1 MKALLLLGGF
11 GTRLRPFTLTVPKPL
26 LSVVNKPFVYYQLS
40 LLKKYNV
47 NEVILGVGYK
57 GEEFKKIFSI
67 AKRMGIKASLSFEK
81 KPLGT
86 AGAIRN
92 AYRFLKG
99 KEPFLVFNGDVLAD
113 FDLEKIM
120 NFHEEKKGACVTIGL
135 VKVDNPSAYGLI
147 VTDELMKIQKFIEKP
162 KPEEIISDTINAGV
176 YVMNPEV
183 LEEIPKGEEVSVEKE
198 TFPMILEK
206 GKGMYGYIHY
216 GYWIDV
222 GTIDKFKKVN
232 FDLLDGK
239 VQLGYK
245 PMEDNIESEKPFF
258 VYEGVK
264 VDGKLVVGKNTV
276 IVGKGTEIK
285 GKVIIGAGVYIGE
298 SSFIKN
304 SIIFDGALI
313 KEKTHITN
321 SIIGKGV
328 FVGKNCELKDIAIA
342 DKSTL
347 YDFTKIDT
355 ELKELDGK
363 R

>member
-11 GTRLRPFTLTVPKPL
+11 GTRLRPFTLTTPKPL
-26 LSVVNKPFVYYQLS
+26 LPVVNKPFVYYQLS

-67 AKRMGIKASLSFEK
+67 AKRMGIKARLSFEK

-99 KEPFLVFNGDVLAD
+99 KEPFLVFNGDILMD
-113 FDLEKIM
+113 FDLEKII

-147 VTDELMKIQKFIEKP
+147 TTDELMKIQKFIEKP

-183 LEEIPKGEEVSVEKE
+183 LEEIPKGEKVSVEKE
-198 TFPMILEK
+198 TFPTLLGK

-222 GTIDKFKKVN
+222 GTVNKFKKVN

-245 PMEDNIESEKPFF
+245 PTGDNVEAEKPFF
-258 VYEGVK
+258 VYENVK

-276 IVGKGTEIK
+276 IEKGTEIK
-285 GKVIIGAGVYIGE
+285 GNVIVGADAYIGKG
-298 SSFIKN
+298 SFLKD
-304 SIIFDGALI
+304 SIIFEGALI

-328 FVGKNCELKDIAIA
+328 FIGKNCELKDIALA
-342 DKSTL
+342 DKSIV
-347 YDFTKIDT
+347 YDFTKID
-355 ELKELDGK
+355 K
-363 R
+363 